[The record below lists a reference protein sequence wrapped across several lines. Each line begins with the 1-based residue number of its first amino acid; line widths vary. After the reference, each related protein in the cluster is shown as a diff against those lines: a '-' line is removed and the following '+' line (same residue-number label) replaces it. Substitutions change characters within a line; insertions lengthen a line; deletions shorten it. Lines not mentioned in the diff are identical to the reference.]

1 MLSTDCLP
9 EPTKPG
15 LSIKATPVITAL
27 AILTVF
33 LTWRARLLEINL
45 EGEGRQ
51 PALVGRRAPDFSAS
65 TLDGRT
71 VSLADYRGHK
81 NVLVTFWASWCGPCR
96 LEMPALTKFYKENH
110 RADSEFEILSVSID
124 DNVQDAVS
132 FAAAQDLNFPVLL
145 DPRRKIAD
153 TYGVEGIPTM
163 FMISRDGNITHGH
176 VGYEMSM
183 ESWLPREL
191 GIRQKRPG
199 EGDSNGS
206 TGH

>member
-1 MLSTDCLP
+1 MLNAYCLP
-9 EPTKPG
+9 EPTKPA
-15 LSIKATPVITAL
+15 LSIKATPAIAAL
-27 AILTVF
+27 LILTVF
-33 LTWRARLLEINL
+33 LTWRARILEINL

-96 LEMPALTKFYKENH
+96 LEMPALTKFYKEH
-110 RADSEFEILSVSID
+110 HGPDSEFEILSVSID
-124 DNVQDAVS
+124 DYIQDAAS

-145 DPRRKIAD
+145 DPKHKIASA
-153 TYGVEGIPTM
+153 YEVEGIPTM
-163 FMISRDGNITHGH
+163 FVISRDGNIIHGH

-191 GIRQKRPG
+191 GIRQKRPVEG
-199 EGDSNGS
+199 ESNGS